1 MPLILG
7 TDGYTVQEDFTV
19 YNGSNL
25 VTGLVDAN
33 FSKFLYSPD
42 GTQSVVAVV
51 VSELGSGNYRAEF
64 VPNQLGTWYLT
75 VTHPSY
81 FPWGKSGSIQV
92 FNTNFNLLGDDMKK
106 VLGLNH
112 ENVYIDQAHY
122 DSDGNMD
129 SARLRI
135 YSDAASVGTSNNVIA
150 TYRITANTIGP
161 CKFSSWKQVEE

>member
-1 MPLILG
+1 MALILG

-19 YNGSNL
+19 YNGSSL
-25 VTGLVDAN
+25 VTGLSDGD

-42 GTQSVVAVV
+42 GTQSVIAV
-51 VSELGSGNYRAEF
+51 SITELGSGNYRASF
-64 VPNQLGTWYLT
+64 IPNETGTWYLT
-75 VTHPSY
+75 ITHSSY

-92 FNTNFNLLGDDMKK
+92 FTTNFDLLDEDMKR

-112 ENVYIDQAHY
+112 ENVYIDQATY

-135 YSDAASVGTSNNVIA
+135 YSKSSSVGTSSDVIA
-150 TYRITANTIGP
+150 TYRITANTIGA
-161 CKFSSWKQVEE
+161 CKFSSWKQVKE